1 MRSRDG
7 AGLRRWSGDLGGAVL
22 AFALEVGIVIGLVV
36 AAFVIA
42 TIVIAVT

>member
-7 AGLRRWSGDLGGAVL
+7 AGLMRWSGDLGGAVL
-22 AFALEVGIVIGLVV
+22 AFALEVGIVLGLVV

-42 TIVIAVT
+42 AIVIAAT